1 MSSLEKT
8 VHYLKKSRSRIRH
21 TLSCEFI
28 DVNRNFMI
36 WFKFKQTV
44 VFFTLACLRKNEFEV
59 FTKISKYVWP
69 KYKEVFKKLKTVNYK
84 YKKE

>member
-1 MSSLEKT
+1 ML
-8 VHYLKKSRSRIRH
+8 VFKKALQCWKKLRSEICH

-59 FTKISKYVWP
+59 FTKISKYIWP
-69 KYKEVFKKLKTVNYK
+69 KYKEVILKVKKVN
-84 YKKE
+84 